1 MINQPINKNMFASFI
16 KRIKNIAIKSDINT
30 LGRWQVESCDKKIG
44 NKVDWSNTDHC
55 GPCGNEKLV
64 NKTLSILKDSH
75 IKKASP

>member
-16 KRIKNIAIKSDINT
+16 KRIKNIAIKSDIKT